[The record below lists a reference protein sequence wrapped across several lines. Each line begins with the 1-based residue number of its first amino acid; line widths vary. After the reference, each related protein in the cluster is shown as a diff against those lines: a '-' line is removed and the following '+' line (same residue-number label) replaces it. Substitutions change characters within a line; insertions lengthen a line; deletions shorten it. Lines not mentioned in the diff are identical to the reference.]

1 MSNKDD
7 KKVSESL
14 SKLESIA
21 EWFEKQEEID
31 LEEGLEKVKQG
42 AEIIKELKT
51 KLKGI
56 KNKFEEI
63 KEGLE
68 EDDDEK

>member
-1 MSNKDD
+1 MGKDTKENN

-42 AEIIKELKT
+42 AEIIKDLKT
-51 KLKGI
+51 KLEGI

-63 KEGLE
+63 KESLG
-68 EDDDEK
+68 DE

>member
-1 MSNKDD
+1 MKEND

-42 AEIIKELKT
+42 AEIIKDLKT

-68 EDDDEK
+68 

>member
-1 MSNKDD
+1 MANKDD

-42 AEIIKELKT
+42 AEIIKDLKT

-63 KEGLE
+63 KESLGDE
-68 EDDDEK
+68 E

>member
-1 MSNKDD
+1 MSKDMKEND
-7 KKVSESL
+7 KKVRESL

-21 EWFEKQEEID
+21 EWFEKQEKID

-42 AEIIKELKT
+42 AEIIKDLKT
-51 KLKGI
+51 KLDGI

-63 KEGLE
+63 KESLG
-68 EDDDEK
+68 DE

>member
-1 MSNKDD
+1 MKENN

-21 EWFEKQEEID
+21 EWFEKQEKID

-42 AEIIKELKT
+42 AEIIKDLKT
-51 KLKGI
+51 KLEGI

-63 KEGLE
+63 KESLG
-68 EDDDEK
+68 DE

>member
-1 MSNKDD
+1 MANKDD

-42 AEIIKELKT
+42 AEIIKDLKT

-68 EDDDEK
+68 

>member
-1 MSNKDD
+1 MKEND

-42 AEIIKELKT
+42 AEIIKDLKT
-51 KLKGI
+51 KLEGI

-63 KEGLE
+63 KEGLN
-68 EDDDEK
+68 DE

>member
-1 MSNKDD
+1 MADKED

-14 SKLESIA
+14 SKLESIS
-21 EWFEKQEEID
+21 EWFEKQEEVD
-31 LEEGLEKVKQG
+31 LEEGLAKVKQG

-56 KNKFEEI
+56 KNQFEEI
-63 KEGLE
+63 KESLGE
-68 EDDDEK
+68 EE